1 MKKFKNGLMRH
12 IVVKLGL
19 QTKQV
24 MCILV
29 ANGNRFPQEKQIV
42 ESLLQEFQE
51 NEGLQ
56 GWELKTII
64 KNSNTKNT
72 NVILGKSNEVLY
84 GEGYIYDKLGEYTF
98 KISPMSFYQTNP
110 VQTEVLYQKA
120 IEFAELTGT
129 EIVLDLYCGIGT
141 IGICVA
147 KKAKKVYGI
156 EIIEDAIKDAKENAK
171 LNHIQNIEFL
181 CGDVEIALGKLLEKS
196 GKPNVIF
203 VDPPRR
209 GLDTMTIT
217 NILNTEPS
225 KVIYIS
231 CNPATMVRDLKVLEE
246 KYEIKKVQPVDMFP
260 YTSHVECC
268 SVLYL
273 KDSIQ

>member
-1 MKKFKNGLMRH
+1 MKKSKNGLMRH
-12 IVVKLGL
+12 IVVRLGL

-29 ANGNRFPQEKQIV
+29 VNGNRLPQERKIV

-51 NEGLQ
+51 NEKLQ

-64 KNSNTKNT
+64 QNSNTKNT
-72 NVILGKSNEVLY
+72 NVILGKRNVVLY

-120 IEFAELTGT
+120 IEFAKLTGT

-147 KKAKKVYGI
+147 KTARKVYGI
-156 EIIEDAIKDAKENAK
+156 EIIEEAIKDAKENAK
-171 LNHIQNIEFL
+171 LNNIQNVEFL
-181 CGDVEIALGKLLEKS
+181 CGDVENTLGELLEKS
-196 GKPNVIF
+196 EKPNVIF

-209 GLDTMTIT
+209 GLDTTTIT
-217 NILNTEPS
+217 NILKNKPS

-246 KYEIKKVQPVDMFP
+246 KYEIKKIQPVDMFP
-260 YTSHVECC
+260 FTSHVECVA
-268 SVLYL
+268 VLQL
-273 KDSIQ
+273 KQDM

>member
-1 MKKFKNGLMRH
+1 MKKIKNGLMRH

-29 ANGNRFPQEKQIV
+29 VNGNRFPQERQIV

-56 GWELKTII
+56 GWKLKTII

-120 IEFAELTGT
+120 IEFAELIGT
-129 EIVLDLYCGIGT
+129 EVVLDLYCGIGT
-141 IGICVA
+141 IGICA
-147 KKAKKVYGI
+147 AQKAKKVYGI

-181 CGDVEIALGKLLEKS
+181 CGDVEITLGKLLEKS

-209 GLDTMTIT
+209 GLDTTTIT

-260 YTSHVECC
+260 YTSHIETVT
-268 SVLYL
+268 LLTL
-273 KDSIQ
+273 KNQ